1 MICALLKRVE
11 YFHSVGCRVSDQAF
25 DCPPYAP
32 ASKDEVNAVF
42 NKAMNGEKLTDY
54 ECNVYKTPIVIA
66 LGEKYHELGWTMA
79 LDRLK
84 WNLNQG
90 RYPALVVCKHI
101 AQQNAIS
108 AVYLYI
114 SMEWMHET

>member
-1 MICALLKRVE
+1 MPTFRPDKALNIHLDGFADYIKELGKVSGVEIKTVDDVICALLKRVE

-66 LGEKYHELGWTMA
+66 LGEKYHELG
-79 LDRLK
+79 
-84 WNLNQG
+84 
-90 RYPALVVCKHI
+90 
-101 AQQNAIS
+101 
-108 AVYLYI
+108 
-114 SMEWMHET
+114 